1 MPDAIL
7 NWLRSANR
15 LFAVLIGIVL
25 LLCGVFILADILL
38 RQLGSSLG
46 GTDEISGYVMA
57 VVTSWGMSYALLE
70 LGHVRIEIL
79 RNRFGSALVR
89 SCFDLFSMLTMS
101 VVVSLIAWRCWP
113 VLERSIVNSS
123 RANTPLETP
132 LWLVQTPWFAGWVW
146 FCAVSW
152 ITFFAALAL
161 VIQKKFDSAGQSI
174 GLVSEGEM
182 FQ

>member
-1 MPDAIL
+1 VPEAIL
-7 NWLRSANR
+7 NWLRSANQ

-57 VVTSWGMSYALLE
+57 VVTSWGMSYALVE

-79 RNRFGSALVR
+79 RNRFSSSTMRAL
-89 SCFDLFSMLTMS
+89 FDLFSMLTLS
-101 VVVSLIAWRCWP
+101 IVVSLIAWRCWP
-113 VLERSIVNSS
+113 VLERSILHSS

-152 ITFFAALAL
+152 LTFFAALAL
-161 VIQKKFDSAGQSI
+161 VFQKKFEKAGQSI
-174 GLVSEGEM
+174 GLVNESEM